1 MLGLGSNPEQNA
13 PDAPNLASLR
23 CKRCFAAAGVLS
35 QIIGDPTLF
44 SDCILLS
51 HTTFIAV

>member
-13 PDAPNLASLR
+13 PDAPNLASPR

>member
-23 CKRCFAAAGVLS
+23 CKRWFAAAGVLS